1 MKKIISG
8 FVLVLAVLALVAC
21 EWEGPPGFDYDFHS
35 DARTD
40 FTEIDDDT
48 AEGESPDRDDLG
60 NFNRNAE
67 KADSSQEE
75 EYVALV
81 SQLIEE
87 NKKIV
92 ADVNYSTS
100 TYEGIREDI
109 GKVLEVRVYEFE
121 FTEGE

>member
-1 MKKIISG
+1 MKKVVSG
-8 FVLVLAVLALVAC
+8 FVLILAVLALVAC

-40 FTEIDDDT
+40 FNEVDDDT

-60 NFNRNAE
+60 NFKRNAE
-67 KADSSQEE
+67 KADSPEE
-75 EYVALV
+75 EQYVALMEK
-81 SQLIEE
+81 LLEE

-92 ADVNYSTS
+92 ADVNYSTA
-100 TYEGIREDI
+100 TYEGIRTDI
-109 GKVLEVRVYEFE
+109 GKVLDVRVYEFE